1 MFSEITPTMLA
12 RMKYLEDLDRKD
24 RADDTPRMQRLRQ
37 VPPETGRLLTLIA
50 VNTPAGEWVE
60 IGTSAGYSTL
70 WLSLAAKA
78 REIRLKT
85 HELLPE
91 KIRLAR
97 ETFDAA
103 GIGEYVELIEGDAL
117 ANIGGYENVSFCFL
131 DTEKDLY
138 EKCWDILSGKMV
150 TGGIF
155 AADNA
160 INHYDTIKQT
170 IDKAQADPR
179 FDCTIVPVGHGVLVC
194 RRK

>member
-1 MFSEITPTMLA
+1 MFSEITPAMQA
-12 RMKYLEDLDRKD
+12 RMKYLEDIDRND
-24 RADDTPRMQRLRQ
+24 RADDTPRMERLRQ

-50 VNTPAGEWVE
+50 VNVPFGEWVE
-60 IGTSAGYSTL
+60 IGTSAGYSTM
-70 WLSLAAKA
+70 WISLAAKA
-78 REIRLKT
+78 RGIRLKT

-97 ETFDAA
+97 ETFAAA
-103 GIGEYVELIEGDAL
+103 GIDEYVELIEGDAV

-150 TGGIF
+150 AGGIL

-160 INHYDTIKQT
+160 INHYETIKPM
-170 IDKAQADPR
+170 IDKAQSDPR